1 MPKLITMISNTT
13 EKQQSRLL
21 DQVPTPN
28 RKLLSFMQV
37 PDSLAGRIP
46 EADFLETASKQG

>member
-28 RKLLSFMQV
+28 QQLLSFMQV
-37 PDSLAGRIP
+37 ADSLAGRIP

>member
-1 MPKLITMISNTT
+1 MPKLITLISNTT

-28 RKLLSFMQV
+28 QQLLSFMQV